1 VHLLADTR
9 NPRASGHR
17 VAPATSTDTV
27 RNPFA
32 RTGAAFATLAR
43 WKKAKPRMPL
53 SRFATDPSRA
63 SEAAG
68 LACCAVLA
76 AFSLWLLVRLLWALL
91 PSDDA
96 ALGAVAMRA
105 ASNAAPAPSRSI
117 AQWHLFGNTPA
128 QAPASGTTTSLILR
142 GTLAEADPK
151 AGIAMIADAGN
162 GERSWRVGEQVA
174 AGVRLV
180 AVYADRVVVSRDGG
194 EEETLK
200 LARDT
205 SLAPAVGAR
214 GTPGSAPGPVG
225 VAATSNQGASAAATT
240 RVKAPTNWQQTVD
253 RLRQN
258 PAELMKRVQV
268 VPVLDGGKLSGV
280 RLSTGTDVAL
290 LNQIGLQP
298 GDVVTSVNGTPIDSI
313 ERGQQIMSSLGS
325 ASSVRV
331 TVLRDGKPTDVTV
344 GLQ

>member
-1 VHLLADTR
+1 
-9 NPRASGHR
+9 
-17 VAPATSTDTV
+17 
-27 RNPFA
+27 
-32 RTGAAFATLAR
+32 
-43 WKKAKPRMPL
+43 MPL

-68 LACCAVLA
+68 LACCVVLGA
-76 AFSLWLLVRLLWALL
+76 LVVWLLVRLLWALL
-91 PSDDA
+91 PSDDV
-96 ALGAVAMRA
+96 ALGAVATRA
-105 ASNAAPAPSRSI
+105 ASSAPAATRSI
-117 AQWHLFGNTPA
+117 AQWHLFGNAPL
-128 QAPASGTTTSLILR
+128 QASATGTTISLILR
-142 GTLAEADPK
+142 GTLADPDPK
-151 AGIAMIADAGN
+151 AGIAVIADAGS

-194 EEETLK
+194 EETLK

-205 SLAPAVGAR
+205 NLAPADLVR
-214 GTPGSAPGPVG
+214 PTPASATG
-225 VAATSNQGASAAATT
+225 GASASTATASVAAT
-240 RVKAPTNWQQTVD
+240 RVKAPANWQQTVD

-258 PAELMKRVQV
+258 PAELMKRVQI

-298 GDVVTSVNGTPIDSI
+298 GDVVTSVNGTPIDSV

-331 TVLRDGKPTDVTV
+331 TVLRGGKPTDVTV

>member
-1 VHLLADTR
+1 
-9 NPRASGHR
+9 
-17 VAPATSTDTV
+17 
-27 RNPFA
+27 
-32 RTGAAFATLAR
+32 
-43 WKKAKPRMPL
+43 MPL
-53 SRFATDPSRA
+53 SRLATDSSRA
-63 SEAAG
+63 SEVAG

-76 AFSLWLLVRLLWALL
+76 ALALWLLVRLLWALL

-96 ALGAVAMRA
+96 ALGAVASRVV
-105 ASNAAPAPSRSI
+105 SSGAPAPARSI
-117 AQWHLFGNTPA
+117 AQWHLFGNPPA
-128 QAPASGTTTSLILR
+128 QAAASGTTTSLILR
-142 GTLAEADPK
+142 GTLADPDPK
-151 AGIAMIADAGN
+151 AGIAVIADAGN

-174 AGVRLV
+174 PGVRLV
-180 AVYADRVVVSRDGG
+180 AVYADRIVVARDGG
-194 EEETLK
+194 EETLK

-205 SLAPAVGAR
+205 NLAPADVVR
-214 GTPGSAPGPVG
+214 PTPTSVTGG
-225 VAATSNQGASAAATT
+225 VAAAPAGAGAASGSNRTTSA
-240 RVKAPTNWQQTVD
+240 KAPPTWQQTVD

-258 PAELMKRVQV
+258 PAELMKRVQL

-313 ERGQQIMSSLGS
+313 ERGQQIMSSLGN

-331 TVLRDGKPTDVTV
+331 TVLRGGKPTDVTV

>member
-1 VHLLADTR
+1 
-9 NPRASGHR
+9 
-17 VAPATSTDTV
+17 
-27 RNPFA
+27 
-32 RTGAAFATLAR
+32 
-43 WKKAKPRMPL
+43 MPL

-68 LACCAVLA
+68 LACCVVLA

-96 ALGAVAMRA
+96 ALGALATRA
-105 ASNAAPAPSRSI
+105 ASTPAPAPTRSI

-128 QAPASGTTTSLILR
+128 QASASGTTTSLILR
-142 GTLAEADPK
+142 GTLAESDPK
-151 AGIAMIADAGN
+151 AGIAVIADAGN

-180 AVYADRVVVSRDGG
+180 SVYADHVVVAHDGV
-194 EEETLK
+194 EETLK

-205 SLAPAVGAR
+205 SLAPAESASR
-214 GTPGSAPGPVG
+214 APGSAAGRAG
-225 VAATSNQGASAAATT
+225 AAATSNPAATTTATT
-240 RVKAPTNWQQTVD
+240 RVTAPANWQQTVD
-253 RLRQN
+253 HLRQN

-280 RLSTGTDVAL
+280 RLSTGTDAAL

>member
-1 VHLLADTR
+1 
-9 NPRASGHR
+9 
-17 VAPATSTDTV
+17 
-27 RNPFA
+27 
-32 RTGAAFATLAR
+32 
-43 WKKAKPRMPL
+43 MPL

-76 AFSLWLLVRLLWALL
+76 ALALWLLVRLLWALL

-96 ALGAVAMRA
+96 ALGAVATRT
-105 ASNAAPAPSRSI
+105 ASIGAPAPTRSI
-117 AQWHLFGNTPA
+117 AQWHLFGNAPL
-128 QAPASGTTTSLILR
+128 QASATGTTIALILR
-142 GTLAEADPK
+142 GTLADPDPK
-151 AGIAMIADAGN
+151 AGIAVIADAGT

-194 EEETLK
+194 EETLK

-205 SLAPAVGAR
+205 NLAPADIVRPTPARVSGGANATTAVATAR
-214 GTPGSAPGPVG
+214 GNAP
-225 VAATSNQGASAAATT
+225 A
-240 RVKAPTNWQQTVD
+240 NWQQTVD
-253 RLRQN
+253 RLRRN
-258 PAELMKRVQV
+258 PAELMKRVQI

-331 TVLRDGKPTDVTV
+331 TVLRGGKPTDVTV